1 MWEILTTAKTAV
13 GLEKDM
19 CETLF
24 VDCGSG
30 GGGGGRQCTHY
41 QGNTLRVV
49 TEWRGGNCN
58 FFHGNGSKSATH
70 IIYIIS

>member
-13 GLEKDM
+13 GLEKDV

-24 VDCGSG
+24 VDC

-41 QGNTLRVV
+41 QGNILRV
-49 TEWRGGNCN
+49 
-58 FFHGNGSKSATH
+58 
-70 IIYIIS
+70 

>member
-13 GLEKDM
+13 GLEKDV

-41 QGNTLRVV
+41 QGNTLRV
-49 TEWRGGNCN
+49 
-58 FFHGNGSKSATH
+58 
-70 IIYIIS
+70 